1 MQSPHNSYYII
12 NGVTMYRL
20 VSAPFLVL
28 LAIMGLYEWFKWF
41 MCVSF
46 FTDAIDGPL
55 SRKYEVESVFGARLD
70 SVADDATVLA
80 SAIALWI
87 LHPEFMRNHWI
98 VIAGLS
104 ALFGIQAVAALI
116 AYKKV
121 TSFHTYMAK
130 AAAVAQAAFFI
141 VFFFRSNFADFLF
154 VCAVTITALQLVEEI
169 ILVIILPTWTADV
182 KGIYWIWRSKSH
194 TAYSKHSGID
204 V

>member
-1 MQSPHNSYYII
+1 MQSPRISYYII

-20 VSAPFLVL
+20 VSAPFLLL
-28 LAIMGLYEWFKWF
+28 LAILGLHEWFKWF

-55 SRKYEVESVFGARLD
+55 SRKYQVESVFGSRLD

-87 LHPEFMRNHWI
+87 LHPEFMRDNWI

-121 TSFHTYMAK
+121 TSFHTCLAK
-130 AAAVAQAAFFI
+130 TAAVIQAAFFI
-141 VFFFRSNFADFLF
+141 AFFFRIGLAEFLF
-154 VCAVTITALQLVEEI
+154 VCAIAITALQLVEEI
-169 ILVIILPTWTADV
+169 IMVIILPKWTANV
-182 KGIYWIWRSKSH
+182 KGIYWIWRSKNITTH
-194 TAYSKHSGID
+194 SKQSSMD